1 LTPVDFEHLANLVKT
16 RSGIVLTPEKTYLM
30 NSRLTPVARKHG
42 LEGVDELVK
51 ALKSGTKGAAIETDI
66 IEAMTT
72 NESFFFRDTTP
83 FDIFKAVMLPHIL
96 SARADKK
103 NFRIWCAAASAGQE
117 PYSLAMILKENN
129 ARLAGWRHD
138 IVGTDISEE
147 ILEKARTG
155 IYSQF
160 EVQRGLPITLLA
172 KYFEKQGDLW
182 QVNST
187 LRAMVQYRKFN
198 LLDRFQGLGQF
209 DIVFC
214 RNVLIYFDRET
225 KADILERIAAQ
236 MPSDGFLILGAAETV
251 IGITDAFEPVK
262 GSRGLYK
269 LAGAAEATGRPATG
283 LAAARPATAGLATAR
298 AIA

>member
-1 LTPVDFEHLANLVKT
+1 MTPVDFEHLAGLVKT
-16 RSGIVLTPEKTYLM
+16 RPGIVLTPEKTYLM

-42 LEGVDELVK
+42 LDGVDDLVK
-51 ALKSGTKGAAIETDI
+51 ALKSGANGASIETDI
-66 IEAMTT
+66 VEAMTT
-72 NESFFFRDTTP
+72 NESFFFRDTSP

-96 SARADKK
+96 EARAVKK

-117 PYSLAMILKENN
+117 PYSLAMILKESS
-129 ARLAGWRHD
+129 AKLPGWRHE

-147 ILEKARTG
+147 ILEKARSG

-182 QVNST
+182 QVDAA
-187 LRAMVQYRKFN
+187 LRAMVQFRKFN

-225 KADILERIAAQ
+225 KADILARIAAQ
-236 MPSDGFLILGAAETV
+236 MPLDGFLILGAAETV
-251 IGITDAFEPVK
+251 IGITDVFEPVK

-269 LAGAAEATGRPATG
+269 RTEKAGSAP
-283 LAAARPATAGLATAR
+283 ARPAAPVGLTAARATA
-298 AIA
+298 

>member
-1 LTPVDFEHLANLVKT
+1 MTPVDFEHLAVLVKT

-42 LEGVDELVK
+42 LDGVDDLVRV
-51 ALKSGTKGAAIETDI
+51 LKSGAKGAAGIESDI
-66 IEAMTT
+66 VEAMTT

-83 FDIFKAVMLPHIL
+83 FDIFKTIMLPHIIEAR
-96 SARADKK
+96 SAKR

-117 PYSLAMILKENN
+117 PYSLAMILKENS
-129 ARLAGWRHD
+129 AKMPGWRHD

-147 ILEKARTG
+147 ILEKARSG

-160 EVQRGLPITLLA
+160 EVQRGLPITMLA

-182 QVNST
+182 QVNAG

-225 KADILERIAAQ
+225 KADILARIAAQ
-236 MPSDGFLILGAAETV
+236 MPQDGFLILGAAETV
-251 IGITDAFEPVK
+251 IGITDVFEPVK

-269 LAGAAEATGRPATG
+269 RSEKAGAAP
-283 LAAARPATAGLATAR
+283 ARPATVRSGLAATRATA
-298 AIA
+298 

>member
-1 LTPVDFEHLANLVKT
+1 MTPVDFEHLANLVKT

-96 SARADKK
+96 SARAEKK

-138 IVGTDISEE
+138 IVGTDIS
-147 ILEKARTG
+147 
-155 IYSQF
+155 
-160 EVQRGLPITLLA
+160 
-172 KYFEKQGDLW
+172 
-182 QVNST
+182 
-187 LRAMVQYRKFN
+187 
-198 LLDRFQGLGQF
+198 
-209 DIVFC
+209 
-214 RNVLIYFDRET
+214 
-225 KADILERIAAQ
+225 
-236 MPSDGFLILGAAETV
+236 
-251 IGITDAFEPVK
+251 
-262 GSRGLYK
+262 
-269 LAGAAEATGRPATG
+269 
-283 LAAARPATAGLATAR
+283 
-298 AIA
+298 

>member
-1 LTPVDFEHLANLVKT
+1 
-16 RSGIVLTPEKTYLM
+16 M

-42 LEGVDELVK
+42 LDGVGDLVK
-51 ALKSGTKGAAIETDI
+51 ALKSGARGPKLETDI

-83 FDIFKAVMLPHIL
+83 FDIFKTVMLPHIL
-96 SARADKK
+96 QERAGKK

-117 PYSLAMILKENN
+117 PYSLAMILKEN
-129 ARLAGWRHD
+129 AGKMPGWRHE

-236 MPSDGFLILGAAETV
+236 MPPDGFLILGAAETV
-251 IGITDAFEPVK
+251 IGITDVFEPVK

-269 LAGAAEATGRPATG
+269 LAGAEETKVSSIGVAV
-283 LAAARPATAGLATAR
+283 ARPATAGLATAK

>member
-1 LTPVDFEHLANLVKT
+1 MTPADFEHLAELVKT

-30 NSRLTPVARKHG
+30 NSRLTPVARKYS
-42 LEGVDELVK
+42 LDGVGDLVK
-51 ALKSGTKGAAIETDI
+51 ALKSGANAASIETDI
-66 IEAMTT
+66 VEAMTT

-83 FDIFKAVMLPHIL
+83 FDIFRDIMLPHIL
-96 SARADKK
+96 QARAAKK
-103 NFRIWCAAASAGQE
+103 SFRIWCAAASAGQE
-117 PYSLAMILKENN
+117 PYSLSMILKEHSHK
-129 ARLAGWRHD
+129 LPGWRHE

-155 IYSQF
+155 LYSQF

-182 QVNST
+182 QVNAA

-225 KADILERIAAQ
+225 KADILARIAAQ
-236 MPSDGFLILGAAETV
+236 MPADGFLILGAAETV
-251 IGITDAFEPVK
+251 IGITDVFEPVK
-262 GSRGLYK
+262 GSRGLYRR
-269 LAGAAEATGRPATG
+269 AGT
-283 LAAARPATAGLATAR
+283 AAAAPAGVAAPRPATAGLATAR